1 MKLEQ
6 AFAEFYDEIKLGA
19 VPEGKIA
26 SAWNRLQRYLV
37 EKLGVSATDVFLQG
51 SYANGTA
58 VAPSNPSGEYDLD
71 VVVVAAANGASA
83 DDALGDLEA
92 VLAGD
97 GDYAKRIRRKKPCVR
112 LDYAADEEGR
122 FHVDVVPARP
132 NTVALE
138 IPFRGN
144 GWHETNPAGYTQWCL
159 SQPERFH
166 RTVRMLKRW
175 RDENQDERRGVKS
188 IVLQV
193 LIHEQLVDGS
203 DAESIKG
210 TLENLHAY
218 LEGYPSSPPVV
229 LNPSLTSE
237 NLADRWPDEHYQAF
251 RREIRDAADLARQAL
266 DEQDPDK
273 SHALWQKLL
282 GSDFPGPTITPRLI
296 PPPPPPPGHSA
307 RPQRAP
313 ERERYG

>member
-6 AFAEFYDEIKLGA
+6 GFAQFYDEIELGA

-37 EKLGVSATDVFLQG
+37 EKLGLSATDVFLQG

-58 VAPSNPSGEYDLD
+58 VAPPNSGGQYDLD

-83 DDALGDLEA
+83 DDALGELEA
-92 VLAGD
+92 VLAED
-97 GDYAKRIRRKKPCVR
+97 GDYAKRIKPKKPCVR

-132 NTVALE
+132 NSVALE

-203 DAESIKG
+203 DAESITG
-210 TLENLHAY
+210 TLENLLAY
-218 LEGYPSSPPVV
+218 LEGYPNSPPVV

-251 RREIRDAADLARQAL
+251 RREIRDAAGLARQAL
-266 DEQDPDK
+266 DEEDPAK

-282 GSDFPGPTITPRLI
+282 GSDFPGPTITPRQV